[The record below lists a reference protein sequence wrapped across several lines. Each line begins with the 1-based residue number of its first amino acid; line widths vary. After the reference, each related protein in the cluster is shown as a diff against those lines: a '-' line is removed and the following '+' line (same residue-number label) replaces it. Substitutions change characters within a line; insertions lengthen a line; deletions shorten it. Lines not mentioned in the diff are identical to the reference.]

1 MRIGLG
7 VRGKRASQGEIQSSA
22 VLGVKPAF
30 EDVDAGNFLAFL
42 PASLK
47 TESCPTSFVTKMH
60 IIS

>member
-1 MRIGLG
+1 LNWEVQDLRPEA
-7 VRGKRASQGEIQSSA
+7 VA

-42 PASLK
+42 LALLK
-47 TESCPTSFVTKMH
+47 TKSNSTSFVTKMH